1 MVISMTDKSKLFR
14 ASSLEQISSPE
25 KLNEYIR
32 VSRPSVWIILGAV
45 AAIIA
50 AAVFWAVTAEIT
62 PEGLRPIDI
71 LFGV

>member
-1 MVISMTDKSKLFR
+1 MADKSKLFR
-14 ASSLEQISSPE
+14 SSSLEQISSPE

-32 VSRPSVWIILGAV
+32 VSRPSVWVILGAIT
-45 AAIIA
+45 AIII

-62 PEGLRPIDI
+62 PEGLRPIDL